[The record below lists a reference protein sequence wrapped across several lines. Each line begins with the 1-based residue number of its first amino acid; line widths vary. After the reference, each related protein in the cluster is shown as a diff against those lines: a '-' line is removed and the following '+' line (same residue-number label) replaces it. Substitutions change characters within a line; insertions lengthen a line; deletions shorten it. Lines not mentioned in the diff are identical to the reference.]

1 MTGAYLDALV
11 GSRMGI
17 KERYVQATTGLLEGA
32 ETLKHPVNGQ
42 RKHSGTKPQTRSA
55 QWRCCRVK
63 ACLGREFQADFV
75 S

>member
-32 ETLKHPVNGQ
+32 EALKYPVYNQ

-55 QWRCCRVK
+55 RWRSCGVEAR
-63 ACLGREFQADFV
+63 LGREFQADFV